1 MNIIFY
7 KYNGAGNDF
16 VMLDNREEWFD
27 WENKELIARLCDRKF
42 GVGADGIILL
52 QNHDEQAFEMFYA
65 NSDGSRGSMCG
76 NGGRC
81 IVAFAHQ
88 LGIIE
93 QNQEITF
100 MGPDAPHQGI
110 LVSEGKVKIDM
121 IDVKA
126 IQEKNGLTF
135 VSTGTPHHIQYV
147 PNLKEF
153 PIVTEARKLRDRCS
167 EKDGVNVNYVEH
179 IDGQWHVRTYER
191 GVEDETLACGTGAT
205 AVALALAEQKGVT
218 SPVAIHMPG
227 GVLTISFD
235 YSPEQG
241 FTNVWLEGPAT
252 FVFEGEMEV

>member
-1 MNIIFY
+1 MNITFY

-27 WENKELIARLCDRKF
+27 WDNKEIIAHLCDRKF

-52 QNHDEQAFEMFYA
+52 QNHPQHAFEMLYA

-81 IVAFAHQ
+81 IVAFAQQ
-88 LGIIE
+88 LGIIKGGE
-93 QNQEITF
+93 MTEF
-100 MGPDAPHQGI
+100 MGPDGVH
-110 LVSEGKVKIDM
+110 EGVLTGPGNVQLDM
-121 IDVKA
+121 IDVKN
-126 IQEKNGLTF
+126 IEEKNGLTF
-135 VSTGTPHHIQYV
+135 VHTGTPHHIQYV
-147 PNLKEF
+147 PNLLQF
-153 PIVTEARKLRDRCS
+153 PIVKEAQKFRDRCGQ
-167 EKDGVNVNYVEH
+167 EEGVNVNYVEQ

-205 AVALALAEQKGVT
+205 ATALALAQQKGAT

-235 YSPEQG
+235 YSPENG

-252 FVFEGEMEV
+252 FVFEGNMEA

>member
-1 MNIIFY
+1 MNIHFY

-16 VMLDNREEWFD
+16 VMLDNREAWFD
-27 WENKELIARLCDRKF
+27 WKDTKLIAHLCDRKF

-52 QNHDEQAFEMFYA
+52 QNHDQYAFEMLYA

-93 QNQEITF
+93 QGQEITF

-110 LVSEGKVKIDM
+110 LTPSGTVKIDM
-121 IDVKA
+121 IDVKN
-126 IQEKNGLTF
+126 IEERNGLTF
-135 VSTGTPHHIQYV
+135 VHTGTPHHIQYV
-147 PNLKEF
+147 PNLSDF
-153 PIVTEARKLRDRCS
+153 PIVAEARKFRDRCG
-167 EKDGVNVNYVEH
+167 EAGGVNVNYVEEV
-179 IDGQWHVRTYER
+179 DGQWHVRTYER

-205 AVALALAEQKGVT
+205 ASALALAQHKGVA
-218 SPVAIHMPG
+218 SPIAIHMPG
-227 GVLTISFD
+227 GILTISFD
-235 YSPEQG
+235 YSPEHG